1 MLDNLHVEGTP
12 ELTALKNKLEHDAA
26 AAGQALSK
34 SNIDLALQ
42 MNEMTKFDAKDES
55 VMLLLLALQDKKYVV
70 EDDWKDV
77 YVNRAPL
84 GGGMFASLNSGP
96 SNKFT
101 QLLAHVGLPK
111 PPTSANDTVVVDES
125 TKKFSILDDAHQVYI
140 LSRADW
146 VKEVRPSLGLTVF
159 SKSYCP
165 FSKRAKTLL
174 NSLNATYTTYEV
186 DLRPDAHNLQA
197 LLGELTG
204 HKTFPTILVRDRLL
218 GGNDDLQ
225 DLNKIHALNSILE
238 SVGAL

>member
-1 MLDNLHVEGTP
+1 MRRCNRLFTKLHAINDLAGKIPGIAHHYDDAHLDKEGHLHNALLDNLHVEGTP

-84 GGGMFASLNSGP
+84 GGGMFAALNSGP

-146 VKEVRPSLGLTVF
+146 VKKVRHRLVSLYSARAIVPSR
-159 SKSYCP
+159 S
-165 FSKRAKTLL
+165 
-174 NSLNATYTTYEV
+174 
-186 DLRPDAHNLQA
+186 
-197 LLGELTG
+197 ELKPCSIRSTP
-204 HKTFPTILVRDRLL
+204 PTQRMR
-218 GGNDDLQ
+218 
-225 DLNKIHALNSILE
+225 SI
-238 SVGAL
+238 